1 MPSFASELNAAWR
14 KRATEL
20 GRDPTQEEGEVI
32 EAELV
37 EAWISAQRFDELIT
51 RFLSEYG
58 REGGNLD
65 LIILGHALRQR
76 KDAARIHKLFRSVV
90 NNRGQTTIIFPSG
103 GSAREN
109 SLHGQAALNW
119 LSREVRGSHSNT
131 QNQWWS
137 APYCPVRVRPGD
149 QRRTR
154 RTGNGT
160 GQTAPMLFIPTPTT
174 TTG

>member
-1 MPSFASELNAAWR
+1 MPFFASELNAAWR
-14 KRATEL
+14 KRAKEL
-20 GRDPTQEEGEVI
+20 GRDPTPEEGEVI

-90 NNRGQTTIIFPSG
+90 NNRGDHNYLSVRREC
-103 GSAREN
+103 ARKF
-109 SLHGQAALNW
+109 APRT
-119 LSREVRGSHSNT
+119 SRTEL
-131 QNQWWS
+131 
-137 APYCPVRVRPGD
+137 A
-149 QRRTR
+149 
-154 RTGNGT
+154 
-160 GQTAPMLFIPTPTT
+160 
-174 TTG
+174 